1 MCTQSVN
8 FLQIRPA
15 EYPSERENKVFV
27 GMLNKSL
34 SEPDLEMMF
43 APYGELKEIHVVR
56 DNGGY
61 SKGCAFVKFVDRNAA
76 IMAINELNES
86 IPKVFGSSRPL
97 VIKFADNKKAN
108 KWKKS
113 SGDIDSS
120 NQYWSE
126 GSGSG
131 YGYPQAMHMMPAP
144 PGGRGGRA
152 AMQQGMVMG
161 APYGM
166 PYGQQQQV
174 LQARPAGANLF
185 IYHLPRDL
193 TDADLATLFAAF
205 GNVVSAKVFVDKKT
219 TESKG
224 FGFVSYDNVNSA
236 EAAIG
241 AMNGFQIGSKRLKV
255 QHKRTGH
262 SSMG

>member
-1 MCTQSVN
+1 MISQ
-8 FLQIRPA
+8 
-15 EYPSERENKVFV
+15 
-27 GMLNKSL
+27 
-34 SEPDLEMMF
+34 
-43 APYGELKEIHVVR
+43 
-56 DNGGY
+56 
-61 SKGCAFVKFVDRNAA
+61 
-76 IMAINELNES
+76 
-86 IPKVFGSSRPL
+86 GSSRPL

-174 LQARPAGANLF
+174 LQARTTSGPQGGYYFMPGSPAHQQAYFNAMGGVNFGVSPGGASGGERQPQRPQRQTNRNPA
-185 IYHLPRDL
+185 INN
-193 TDADLATLFAAF
+193 F
-205 GNVVSAKVFVDKKT
+205 GYESGSGISGNIRGGSDVTVPVTSTVPKEIVSATGEVVGED
-219 TESKG
+219 
-224 FGFVSYDNVNSA
+224 VNARPPEGIS
-236 EAAIG
+236 
-241 AMNGFQIGSKRLKV
+241 
-255 QHKRTGH
+255 
-262 SSMG
+262 